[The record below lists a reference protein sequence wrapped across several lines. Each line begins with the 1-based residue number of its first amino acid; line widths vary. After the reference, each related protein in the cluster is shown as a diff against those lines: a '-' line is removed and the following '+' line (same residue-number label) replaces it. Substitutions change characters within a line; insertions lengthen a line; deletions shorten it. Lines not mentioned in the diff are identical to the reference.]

1 MMSNDR
7 DGRHVAVSGAA
18 GTLGRAICGEF
29 ERLGFMVTS
38 LDIDGVAREY
48 RCDVTDE
55 SSVARALE
63 AASARAPVT
72 DVVHAA
78 GALSVGPVVEL
89 DAAEIRRILDV
100 NLLGAFLVAKQSANF
115 LADGGSITLISS
127 QAGVRSGAYWALYS
141 ASKAGILRLVES
153 LAVELGPRRIRV
165 NAVCPGSVETPMMR
179 DSVTALSRHTG
190 TSEASINENYR
201 AGIPLGRLAQ
211 PAEIATVCTFLAS
224 GDASFVNGTAIEVD
238 GGEL

>member
-1 MMSNDR
+1 MSTGC
-7 DGRHVAVSGAA
+7 DGRHVVVSGAS
-18 GTLGRAICGEF
+18 GTLGQAICGEF
-29 ERLGFMVTS
+29 ERRGARVTP
-38 LDIDGVAREY
+38 LDIDRVRDEN

-63 AASARAPVT
+63 AASARALVT

-78 GALSVGPVVEL
+78 GALSVGPVAGL

-100 NLLGAFLVAKQSANF
+100 NLLGAFLLAKQSAMF
-115 LADGGSITLISS
+115 LAGGGTITLVAS
-127 QAGVRSGAYWALYS
+127 QAGVRSGAYWSLYS
-141 ASKAGILRLVES
+141 ASKAGVLRLVES

-165 NAVCPGSVETPMMR
+165 NAVCPGSVDTPMMSE
-179 DSVTALSRHTG
+179 SVTALSRHTG
-190 TSEASINENYR
+190 TSEASITENYR

-211 PAEIATVCTFLAS
+211 PAEIATVCAFLAS
-224 GDASFVNGTAIEVD
+224 EDASFVNGTAIEVD

>member
-1 MMSNDR
+1 MMATDR
-7 DGRHVAVSGAA
+7 DRRHVVVSGAS

-29 ERLGFMVTS
+29 ERRGAMVTP
-38 LDIDGVAREY
+38 LDIDGVTREH

-55 SSVARALE
+55 PSVARALE

-78 GALSVGPVVEL
+78 GALSVGPVVGL

-100 NLLGAFLVAKQSANF
+100 NLLGAFLVAKQSATF
-115 LADGGSITLISS
+115 LVDGGTITLISS
-127 QAGVRSGAYWALYS
+127 QAGVRAGAYWSLYS
-141 ASKAGILRLVES
+141 ASKAGVLRLVES

-165 NAVCPGSVETPMMR
+165 NAVCPGSVDTPMMR
-179 DSVTALSRHTG
+179 ESVAALSQQTG
-190 TSEASINENYR
+190 TSETSITENYR

-211 PAEIATVCTFLAS
+211 PAEIATVCVFLAS
-224 GDASFVNGTAIEVD
+224 EDASFVNGIAIEVD

>member
-1 MMSNDR
+1 MMSTDPAR
-7 DGRHVAVSGAA
+7 RHVVVSGAA

-29 ERLGFMVTS
+29 ERRGAMVTA
-38 LDIDGVAREY
+38 LDIEGVTGEH

-55 SSVARALE
+55 PSVARALE
-63 AASARAPVT
+63 AASARSPVT

-78 GALSVGPVVEL
+78 GVLSIGPVVEL
-89 DAAEIRRILDV
+89 GAAEIRRILDV
-100 NLLGAFLVAKQSANF
+100 NLLGAFLVAKQSAAF

-127 QAGVRSGAYWALYS
+127 QAGVRSGAYWSLYS
-141 ASKAGILRLVES
+141 ASKAGVLRLVES

-165 NAVCPGSVETPMMR
+165 NAVCPGSVDTPMMR
-179 DSVTALSRHTG
+179 ESITALSRWTG
-190 TSEASINENYR
+190 TSETSINENYR

-211 PAEIATVCTFLAS
+211 PAEIATVCLFLAS
-224 GDASFVNGTAIEVD
+224 EEASFVNGTAIEVD

>member
-1 MMSNDR
+1 MMSTDGG
-7 DGRHVAVSGAA
+7 GRHVVVSGAS

-29 ERLGFMVTS
+29 ERRGARVTP
-38 LDIDGVAREY
+38 LDIEAVSGEP

-89 DAAEIRRILDV
+89 DPAEIRRILDL
-100 NLLGAFLVAKQSANF
+100 NLLGAFLVAKQSATF
-115 LADGGSITLISS
+115 LADGGTITLISS
-127 QAGVRSGAYWALYS
+127 QAGVRSGAYWSLYS
-141 ASKAGILRLVES
+141 ASKAGVLRLVES

-165 NAVCPGSVETPMMR
+165 NAVCPGSVEGPMMR
-179 DSVTALSRHTG
+179 ESVSALSQQTG
-190 TSEASINENYR
+190 TPEALITERYR
-201 AGIPLGRLAQ
+201 AGIPLGRLAR
-211 PAEIATVCTFLAS
+211 PEEIATVCAFLAS
-224 GDASFVNGTAIEVD
+224 QDASFVNGTAIEVD

>member
-1 MMSNDR
+1 MSTDR
-7 DGRHVAVSGAA
+7 DRRHVVVSGAA

-29 ERLGFMVTS
+29 ERRGALVTA
-38 LDIDGVAREY
+38 LDIDGVSREY

-55 SSVARALE
+55 PSVARALE

-100 NLLGAFLVAKQSANF
+100 NLLGAFLVAKQSATF
-115 LADGGSITLISS
+115 LADGGTITLISS
-127 QAGVRSGAYWALYS
+127 QAGVRSGAYWSLYS
-141 ASKAGILRLVES
+141 ASKAGVLRLVES

-165 NAVCPGSVETPMMR
+165 NAVCPGSVDTPMMGE
-179 DSVTALSRHTG
+179 SVTALSRQTG
-190 TSEASINENYR
+190 TSETAITENYR
-201 AGIPLGRLAQ
+201 AGIPLGRLAE
-211 PAEIATVCTFLAS
+211 PAEIATVCAFLAS
-224 GDASFVNGTAIEVD
+224 ADASFVNGTAIEVD